1 MLPCRKTKAWG
12 RGGVARVAA
21 SAAHG
26 GCGEE
31 EAAGRENAMKRQLCV
46 EGERGGCWESGSQLS
61 GT

>member
-1 MLPCRKTKAWG
+1 VGKR
-12 RGGVARVAA
+12 RRSAA